1 MADALLLHSRHVV
14 TPTGVRD
21 AVVVVNAGRIAE
33 LREPSRKALVGA
45 HKLGKAW
52 LLPGLVDTH
61 VHVNEPGRTE
71 WEGFATATAAALA
84 GGVTTLVDMPLNSI
98 PATTNIGALRAKRNA
113 ADAKARVNVGFW
125 GGVVPG
131 NSRDLEQLARDGV
144 LGFKCFLSPSGVE
157 EFQNV
162 SETDLALA
170 MPILARLGLPLLA
183 HAELPAVLDR
193 MPQAGDPR
201 RYTTWLASRPPEAE
215 IEAVRML
222 IRQCAATHCAVHIVH
237 LSAAECLPDLIAARE
252 RKLPITVETCP
263 HYLCFDAE
271 AIPDG
276 ATQFKCAPP
285 IRGALN
291 REQLWEA
298 LERGDIDLIASDH
311 SPCPPEMKHTES
323 GDFMA
328 AWGGIASLELGLAA
342 VWTEARA
349 RGLTAEH
356 VVRWMSERP
365 AQLAGLGA
373 HKGRIAVGADA
384 DLVAWRPDVEW
395 TVDSAKLH
403 QRHKLTPYEG
413 RRLVGQ
419 VERVFLAGMEVFAD
433 GKPIGAPIG
442 GSVRGREPS

>member
-1 MADALLLHSRHVV
+1 MADALRLHSRHVV
-14 TPTGVRD
+14 TPSGIYD
-21 AVVVVNAGRIAE
+21 AVIVVNAGRISE
-33 LREPSRKALVGA
+33 VRKSSPEALVGA
-45 HKLGKAW
+45 HDLGKAW
-52 LLPGLVDTH
+52 LLPGLVDSH

-71 WEGFATATAAALA
+71 WEGFATATTAALA
-84 GGVTTLVDMPLNSI
+84 GGVTTIVDMPLNSI
-98 PATTNIGALRAKRNA
+98 PATTNFGALRAKQTA
-113 ADAKARVNVGFW
+113 AEEKARVNVGFW
-125 GGVVPG
+125 GGVVPD
-131 NSRDLEQLARDGV
+131 NSRDLEQLARAGV
-144 LGFKCFLSPSGVE
+144 LGFKCFLSPSGVD

-162 SETDLALA
+162 SEADLVQT
-170 MPILARLGLPLLA
+170 MPKLARLGLPLLV
-183 HAELPAVLDR
+183 HAELSAVLDR
-193 MPQAGDPR
+193 TPHVGDPR

-215 IEAVRML
+215 VEAVRML
-222 IRQCAATHCAVHIVH
+222 IRWCAATRCAVHIVH

-263 HYLCFDAE
+263 HYLCFEAE

-291 REQLWEA
+291 RERLWEA

-311 SPCPPEMKHTES
+311 SPCPPEMKHPES

-349 RGLTAEH
+349 RGLSVEH

-365 AQLAGLGA
+365 ARLAGLGP

-395 TVDSAKLH
+395 TVESAKLH
-403 QRHKLTPYEG
+403 QRHKLTPYDG
-413 RRLVGQ
+413 RRLMGQ
-419 VERVFLAGMEVFAD
+419 VERVFLAGVEVFAE
-433 GKPIGAPIG
+433 GKPIGAPTG
-442 GSVRGREPS
+442 GSVQGRERS